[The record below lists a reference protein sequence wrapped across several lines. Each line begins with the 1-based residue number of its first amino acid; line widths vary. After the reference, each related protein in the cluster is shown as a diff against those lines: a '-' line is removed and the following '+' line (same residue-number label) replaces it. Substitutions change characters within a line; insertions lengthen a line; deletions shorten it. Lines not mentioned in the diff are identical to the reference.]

1 MVRRFAECQGV
12 PALVAPR
19 IPLRITGCFGV
30 AFRVRLIPKP
40 FFLPSTEGKR
50 EWGGKG
56 RGGRNEKGQV
66 LALKGHPIRGS
77 WFKRTLNTRSRWW
90 PQF

>member
-50 EWGGKG
+50 E
-56 RGGRNEKGQV
+56 RGGGGEGGTKRDT
-66 LALKGHPIRGS
+66 GS
-77 WFKRTLNTRSRWW
+77 RVKRTPDTWKLV
-90 PQF
+90 

>member
-1 MVRRFAECQGV
+1 MVRRFAKCQGV

-40 FFLPSTEGKR
+40 FFLPSEPREREREEEGR
-50 EWGGKG
+50 EERKG
-56 RGGRNEKGQV
+56 TQV

>member
-50 EWGGKG
+50 EWGEEGEGREERKG
-56 RGGRNEKGQV
+56 T
-66 LALKGHPIRGS
+66 GS
-77 WFKRTLNTRSRWW
+77 RVKRTPDTWKLV
-90 PQF
+90 